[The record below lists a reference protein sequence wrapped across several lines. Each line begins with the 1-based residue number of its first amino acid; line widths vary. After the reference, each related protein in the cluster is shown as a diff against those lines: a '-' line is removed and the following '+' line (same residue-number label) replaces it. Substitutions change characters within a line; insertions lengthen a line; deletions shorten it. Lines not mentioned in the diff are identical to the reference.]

1 MNRLFEETIHRT
13 EFPDEGLD
21 AALWSPAADV
31 YETPEEMILDVELP
45 GVRLEDVQLEALDGK
60 LRVSGVRRA
69 EDRSRPRHFVR
80 MERIYGSFSREF
92 RFPPPSTPLAIKA
105 TLKSGVLRVAR
116 SESRAWPAD
125 PGRAAQ
131 AAMSTGSGRVG
142 FRIGAISERFG
153 IHPQTLR
160 MYEREGLLRP
170 ARTEGN
176 TRLYDADTI
185 ERLEIILTL
194 TRHLGVNLAGVEVI
208 LHMKERMEK
217 MQGEVRQV
225 ILALRE
231 EGSRSAG
238 SRSLALTRVERTAL
252 VKK

>member
-1 MNRLFEETIHRT
+1 
-13 EFPDEGLD
+13 
-21 AALWSPAADV
+21 
-31 YETPEEMILDVELP
+31 
-45 GVRLEDVQLEALDGK
+45 
-60 LRVSGVRRA
+60 
-69 EDRSRPRHFVR
+69 
-80 MERIYGSFSREF
+80 
-92 RFPPPSTPLAIKA
+92 
-105 TLKSGVLRVAR
+105 
-116 SESRAWPAD
+116 
-125 PGRAAQ
+125 
-131 AAMSTGSGRVG
+131 
-142 FRIGAISERFG
+142 
-153 IHPQTLR
+153 

-185 ERLEIILTL
+185 ERLEIILSL

-231 EGSRSAG
+231 EAGSRSAG